1 MLRKIFESKWKKVPG
16 RWRKQRNEELHE
28 SDGSPYFI
36 TAIKSRRMKLS
47 GNVACMEE
55 IRNVYRVMVRK
66 AEGNRP
72 CGRRG
77 RRWDDN
83 IKMSFTEIGWDS
95 GLDSFGF
102 RYGSMAGCCKYIN
115 ETSA

>member
-1 MLRKIFESKWKKVPG
+1 M
-16 RWRKQRNEELHE
+16 
-28 SDGSPYFI
+28 
-36 TAIKSRRMKLS
+36 A

-77 RRWDDN
+77 RRCDDN

-95 GLDSFGF
+95 GLD
-102 RYGSMAGCCKYIN
+102 
-115 ETSA
+115 